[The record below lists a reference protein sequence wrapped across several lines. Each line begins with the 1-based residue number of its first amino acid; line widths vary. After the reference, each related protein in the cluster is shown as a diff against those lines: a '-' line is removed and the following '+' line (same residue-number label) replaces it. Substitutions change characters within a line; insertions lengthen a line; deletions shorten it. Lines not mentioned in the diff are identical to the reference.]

1 MTELE
6 LLVDFH
12 KDAERQGP
20 GSSYETKKALSFIN
34 VNKNLNKSQI
44 LSIEINDNSSFSDG
58 TINFQ
63 RGGILNA

>member
-20 GSSYETKKALSFIN
+20 GSTEDTLKALSFVDIE
-34 VNKNLNKSQI
+34 KSK
-44 LSIEINDNSSFSDG
+44 
-58 TINFQ
+58 
-63 RGGILNA
+63 